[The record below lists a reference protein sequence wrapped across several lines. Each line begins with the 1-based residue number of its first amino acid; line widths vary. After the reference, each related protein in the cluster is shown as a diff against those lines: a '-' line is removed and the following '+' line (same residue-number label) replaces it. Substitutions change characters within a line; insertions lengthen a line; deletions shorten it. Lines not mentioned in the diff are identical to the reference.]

1 MSHSNSTNN
10 NILKYSKRRKKINW
24 SDEETWK
31 QRVEMEKVERYDGE
45 VRKCLV
51 DVLYDTWDVLYYKVY
66 LYYFKLKQIT

>member
-66 LYYFKLKQIT
+66 LYYFKLKQII

>member
-24 SDEETWK
+24 SDEKTWK

-66 LYYFKLKQIT
+66 LYYFKLKQII